1 MSLKSLSLFAF
12 SIFALVLVMGMASAT
27 TTLTVTSGAT
37 QSIGQGSQGTVVFT
51 LTSDTTPLTA
61 VNYATPITF
70 TLTSN
75 PATNFTVTP
84 SVTPATQT
92 TTVNIPTPSQTLT
105 FAVPSSQVTG
115 TYTGSYTPDVTG
127 DADPLAQT
135 LTVTVTAP
143 AEIMAC
149 NAIGNPGQL
158 RIKSIDFANNG
169 MQYNTFGED
178 DEWFPFEE
186 IEVDMEV
193 ENEGDDD
200 IDDISVEWGIWDTE
214 QNQWVIDLDEEDEIN
229 LKDGDEETLT
239 ITFNIDDDM
248 DVDLDELGDGDH
260 YRFYVVATGTVD
272 NSTSPET
279 CASDFE
285 TASIV
290 IESDFVILDNFNVP
304 ETVQCGETVT
314 ITADAW
320 NIGDNDQ
327 DEVSV
332 FVTNNELG
340 VREDIAVGDIDAFDR
355 QQVSLTFSVPS
366 DAEEKTHRLSFEVF
380 DEDNDLY
387 ENDFDDDPAEFSVPL
402 QVSGGCGAAAG
413 EGEVSVVANI
423 VSGGRE
429 GQELVVRAT
438 VTNTGDSQQTY
449 SLNAAGFEDWASSFS
464 LDTNSLTLGAGESGN
479 VLVTLDVN
487 DGAAGSRTFF
497 LELVSEGQLARQP
510 VTVSISGRGAGI
522 TGLITE
528 GNWYLWGIGLLN
540 IILVVVIIVVA
551 VRIARK

>member
-1 MSLKSLSLFAF
+1 
-12 SIFALVLVMGMASAT
+12 
-27 TTLTVTSGAT
+27 
-37 QSIGQGSQGTVVFT
+37 
-51 LTSDTTPLTA
+51 
-61 VNYATPITF
+61 
-70 TLTSN
+70 
-75 PATNFTVTP
+75 
-84 SVTPATQT
+84 
-92 TTVNIPTPSQTLT
+92 
-105 FAVPSSQVTG
+105 
-115 TYTGSYTPDVTG
+115 
-127 DADPLAQT
+127 
-135 LTVTVTAP
+135 
-143 AEIMAC
+143 
-149 NAIGNPGQL
+149 
-158 RIKSIDFANNG
+158 
-169 MQYNTFGED
+169 
-178 DEWFPFEE
+178 
-186 IEVDMEV
+186 MEV

>member
-248 DVDLDELGDGDH
+248 DVDLDEVGDGDH

-464 LDTNSLTLGAGESGN
+464 LDTNSLTLGAGESGT

-497 LELVSEGQLARQP
+497 LELVSEGQLVRQP

-551 VRIARK
+551 VRIAM

>member
-1 MSLKSLSLFAF
+1 MRAKSLGLFAL
-12 SIFALVLVMGMASAT
+12 SIFALVLVMGLVSAALVFSPTSVTQTIQQGQTST
-27 TTLTVTSGAT
+27 TFNFQLTETSGSGGPYNLTWLESVLA
-37 QSIGQGSQGTVVFT
+37 SQGTLT
-51 LTSDTTPLTA
+51 LPTTLQINNGQTLSLFATLSSIPTTFSGTITGTIRVNDGSVDTDLPYT
-61 VNYATPITF
+61 I
-70 TLTSN
+70 
-75 PATNFTVTP
+75 TVTP
-84 SVTPATQT
+84 SPPEVITCST
-92 TTVNIPTPSQTLT
+92 T
-105 FAVPSSQVTG
+105 
-115 TYTGSYTPDVTG
+115 
-127 DADPLAQT
+127 
-135 LTVTVTAP
+135 
-143 AEIMAC
+143 
-149 NAIGNPGQL
+149 GNPGQL
-158 RIKSIDFANNG
+158 NIKGIDFANNG

-186 IEVDMEV
+186 IEVDIEV

-200 IDDISVEWGIWDTE
+200 VDDISVEWGIWDTN

-239 ITFNIDDDM
+239 LTFTIDDDM
-248 DVDLDELGDGDH
+248 DVDLDELSDGDN